1 MSKTIF
7 VLIGDS
13 VTALP
18 SAGSFASS
26 LTLNV
31 YGDREFSCQQLCQAE
46 QAFYAVLLDMPG
58 GTECMCTNTTHNESS
73 GTEPSA
79 QPAKN
84 ITMYNLGTI
93 MIAVVRNKGHSSMH

>member
-1 MSKTIF
+1 M
-7 VLIGDS
+7 
-13 VTALP
+13 TALP

-58 GTECMCTNTTHNESS
+58 GTECMCTNTTHNEST
-73 GTEPSA
+73 GAEPSA